1 MLRIF
6 FLPLIFIGS
15 LFAHAEHLE
24 QWLSGQFLHEEGV
37 AIGVVSQGDLIW
49 SYPRGLADQEHHL
62 PATEQTIFR
71 IASLTKVFSA
81 IAVLQLAERGLL
93 RLDDPVE
100 KHLVWFRMHS
110 YTEKQSMT
118 IRDLLTH
125 SSGLE
130 REPYFSYGK
139 VVGYPSKSEL
149 QKHLPQES
157 IHFKP
162 GEALM
167 YSNLGYVILGW
178 IVEKAS
184 GMPFER
190 YLQQK
195 VIGPLQM
202 KSTLCKSP
210 AQIGNRFAWG
220 YKKGVAE
227 PNCHISTKGMTSAF
241 GLYSNLLDLSKI
253 MAMLQGYGKSVLKKG
268 SIQKMVEPQF
278 TRKNL
283 SWSIGLCHYRKGGK
297 SLLVHSGNLEG
308 FVSFLGLDHEE
319 DLGVIVLAN
328 DESVKAGT
336 IGLTVLEYFTA
347 VPLSERDRE
356 KITPFRRPAPSVKAP
371 RQGRGGRKQGSSSRK
386 DRKRGRKARP
396 GASSSNKSTSTAPDP
411 PQNSHTYQDYGKKQD
426 AHHKSGA
433 KKPPSNDE
441 SEREKEDQ
449 KRLEEDLAARQALL
463 PETPRLSGRQHR
475 EEVARELARR
485 KDLSAD

>member
-6 FLPLIFIGS
+6 FIFLTFASSI
-15 LFAHAEHLE
+15 FAHAEHLE
-24 QWLSGQFLHEEGV
+24 QWLSGQFPHEEGV
-37 AIGVVSQGDLIW
+37 AIGVVSQGELIW
-49 SYPRGLADQEHHL
+49 SYPHGFADQERSV
-62 PATEQTIFR
+62 PATERTIFR

-81 IAVLQLAERGLL
+81 IAILQLAEQGLL

-100 KHLVWFRMHS
+100 KHLVWFCMHS
-110 YTEKQSMT
+110 YTKNQSMT

-139 VVGYPSKSEL
+139 VVGYPDKSEL
-149 QKHLPQES
+149 QKHLPKES

-162 GEALM
+162 GEALL

-184 GMPFER
+184 GMPFEK

-202 KSTLCKSP
+202 GSTFCKAP
-210 AQIGNRFAWG
+210 AQMGRGFAWG

-241 GLYSNLLDLSKI
+241 GLYSNLLDLTKLL
-253 MAMLQGYGKSVLKKG
+253 AMLQNKGKNVLKKE
-268 SIQKMVEPQF
+268 SICKMVEPQF
-278 TRKNL
+278 TRKNI
-283 SWSIGLCHYRKGGK
+283 SWSIGLCHYCKEGK
-297 SLLVHSGNLEG
+297 CLLVHSGNLEG
-308 FVSFLGLDHEE
+308 FVSFLALDHEE
-319 DLGVIVLAN
+319 ELGVILLAN
-328 DESVKAGT
+328 DESVKAGA

-347 VPLSERDRE
+347 VPPSERDRA
-356 KITPFRRPAPSVKAP
+356 KITPFRRLAPSVKA
-371 RQGRGGRKQGSSSRK
+371 RQQGRGGSRRGSGSR
-386 DRKRGRKARP
+386 RGRRRGRKARP
-396 GASSSNKSTSTAPDP
+396 DASSSSKSTSDDPDA
-411 PQNSHTYQDYGKKQD
+411 PQNSHTYKDYGKKQD
-426 AHHKSGA
+426 AHRGRGGG
-433 KKPPSNDE
+433 KPPSNGE
-441 SEREKEDQ
+441 LAKEKEDQ
-449 KRLEEDLAARQALL
+449 KRLEEDLAAKQALL

-485 KDLSAD
+485 KDPAAD